1 MNDQSATHEALSAA
15 WDVLY
20 DAIPARWH
28 VGMPAYDAAGATW
41 SVTASGPGLA
51 GGEAAQSVTGKAET
65 EAAALRDLG
74 ERLNALPRPNRGRV
88 DELRHQLRM
97 AFVEG
102 AETLARETFNRGLTP
117 AELARIIQRYE
128 AR

>member
-1 MNDQSATHEALSAA
+1 MNDQYVTHEALSAA
-15 WDVLY
+15 WAALY
-20 DAIPARWH
+20 DAMPARWH
-28 VGMPAYDAAGATW
+28 VGMPVYDAAAATW
-41 SVTASGPGLA
+41 SVTAAGPGLA
-51 GGEAAQSVTGKAET
+51 GGEAAQSVTGRADT

-74 ERLNALPRPNRGRV
+74 HRLDALPRPNRGRI

-97 AFVEG
+97 AYVEG
-102 AETLARETFNRGLTP
+102 AEALSRETLNRGLTP